1 MTKAV
6 TQEGFYH
13 CEGKFDFSQSREG
26 ETEKES
32 PEELVEE
39 MEIDKEEEPS
49 LSTEESKKPLNR
61 EGEGFGIKGKG

>member
-32 PEELVEE
+32 SEEFVEE
-39 MEIDKEEEPS
+39 METLAKIVVAV
-49 LSTEESKKPLNR
+49 
-61 EGEGFGIKGKG
+61 

>member
-32 PEELVEE
+32 SEELVEE
-39 MEIDKEEEPS
+39 MGSCPAAIYQEFSD
-49 LSTEESKKPLNR
+49 
-61 EGEGFGIKGKG
+61 